1 MIEKATVNGQDCIL
15 LGDLNY
21 DYDINE
27 SLHKNP
33 IHYIES
39 LYEMTQLIT
48 EKTRVTEC
56 SETLLDVIL
65 TTNPELHRVSGVVK
79 KTLSDHYMIYTELTF
94 PNKLI
99 NTTHNVITYR
109 NFKDFKEDGFIN
121 DIKNIEILTKSEG
134 GCFMAWMEKSIPADI
149 RRACSY

>member
-1 MIEKATVNGQDCIL
+1 MGQNKLQQKYILPCVLYRPPSANDSYFNDILDMIEKATVKGQDCIL

-33 IHYIES
+33 IQNIES

-56 SETLLDVIL
+56 SEILLDVIL

-79 KTLSDHYMIYTELTF
+79 KPLSDHYMIYTELTF

-109 NFKDFKEDGFIN
+109 NF
-121 DIKNIEILTKSEG
+121 
-134 GCFMAWMEKSIPADI
+134 
-149 RRACSY
+149 

>member
-1 MIEKATVNGQDCIL
+1 MGRNKLQQKYILPCVLYRPPSANDSYFNDILDMIEKATVKGQDCIL

-48 EKTRVTEC
+48 EKNESHGMFGNFAWC
-56 SETLLDVIL
+56 HLDHEPR
-65 TTNPELHRVSGVVK
+65 TTQSFQCGQKAVERSLHDLYWV
-79 KTLSDHYMIYTELTF
+79 
-94 PNKLI
+94 
-99 NTTHNVITYR
+99 
-109 NFKDFKEDGFIN
+109 
-121 DIKNIEILTKSEG
+121 NISQ
-134 GCFMAWMEKSIPADI
+134 
-149 RRACSY
+149 